1 MRDLGPATRLDNTR
15 PCSLSGCASRA
26 SQPMGT
32 ARSKAEPK
40 ATSLGR
46 YPGAASRKGSGSM
59 FWKSQGGGP
68 WGSGPRGGGPWGGNR
83 GSGGGPGPR
92 GRGPQPPDFED
103 LLRRSQDRFR
113 RVLPGG
119 FGTGTGIAV
128 VVIAVLVIWLASGF
142 YRVLPDEVG
151 VVLRFGAYDRTTQ
164 PGLNYH
170 LPSPIETVLTPSVTR
185 VNRTEIGY
193 RSGETE
199 TGQAGVRQEPEEAL
213 MLTGDENIVDIN
225 FTVFWV
231 INDAKAYLF
240 NIRDPELT
248 VKSAA
253 ESAMRE
259 VVGETPIA
267 QALAEGRGKIET
279 DTQSLLQGILN
290 TYSAGIELTQLQLL
304 RVDPPAPVIDA
315 FRDVQRALADRE
327 RLRNEAESYRNDI
340 IPRARGDAVRIK
352 QEAEAYRQEITA
364 RAQGDADRFL
374 SVYNAFKLA
383 QDVTQQRLYLETMEE
398 ILKNSNKVIIDKSA
412 QGANGVLPYLPLPAL
427 GAGHGTAGASP
438 SGNAPGN
445 GSGVG
450 GPSSGGTQSAA
461 PAVPPLRRQ

>member
-1 MRDLGPATRLDNTR
+1 
-15 PCSLSGCASRA
+15 
-26 SQPMGT
+26 
-32 ARSKAEPK
+32 
-40 ATSLGR
+40 
-46 YPGAASRKGSGSM
+46 M
-59 FWKSQGGGP
+59 FWKSEGGSP
-68 WGSGPRGGGPWGGNR
+68 WGSGPRSGGPWGGNR
-83 GSGGGPGPR
+83 GSGGGQSPR
-92 GRGPQPPDFED
+92 GRGPQPPDFEE

-119 FGTGTGIAV
+119 LGTGTGIAI
-128 VVIAVLVIWLASGF
+128 VVIGILVIWLASGF
-142 YRVLPDEVG
+142 YPVLPHEVG
-151 VVLRFGAYDRTTQ
+151 GGLRFGAYNRTTP

-170 LPSPIETVLTPSVTR
+170 LPSPIEKVLTPSVTR

-193 RSGETE
+193 RAAEGPT
-199 TGQAGVRQEPEEAL
+199 ARGVGTRQVPEEAL

-231 INDAKAYLF
+231 VKDARAYLF
-240 NIRDPELT
+240 NIRAPDTT

-267 QALAEGRGKIET
+267 QALSEGRGKIET
-279 DTQSLLQGILN
+279 DTQRLLQGILDD
-290 TYSAGIELTQLQLL
+290 YRAGIEVTQLQLL

-327 RLRNEAESYRNDI
+327 RLRNEAEAYRNDI

-352 QEAEAYRQEITA
+352 QEAEAYRQEIIA
-364 RAQGDADRFL
+364 RAQGDADRFT
-374 SVYNAFKLA
+374 SVYRAFKAA

-412 QGANGVLPYLPLPAL
+412 EGSSGVFPYLPLPAL
-427 GAGHGTAGASP
+427 GTGHGAASASPGGSGTTAGAP
-438 SGNAPGN
+438 AT
-445 GSGVG
+445 
-450 GPSSGGTQSAA
+450 GTPQSAT
-461 PAVPPLRRQ
+461 PAVPPLRGRQ